1 MREDTTILLI
11 DDHPFV
17 REGLKAIV
25 DRLANHVVVGEA
37 GNAAEGLELARQ
49 LKPDV
54 VLLDISLPDR
64 SGLSVIED
72 LKKMD
77 NRVAV
82 LILSMHSS
90 AQCVVDA
97 FQAGAS
103 GYLTKDSAA
112 TKLAEALAT
121 VLDGK
126 RYYPE
131 GAVREKIFELFLRPD
146 LGAAS
151 ISKRE
156 QEVLRLIAEG
166 HSSKVVG
173 EKLFIS
179 PKTVETHRQNIMR
192 KLELHSTVDIVRYAI
207 RMKLVAAEE

>member
-25 DRLANHVVVGEA
+25 DRLDGHVVVGEA

-49 LKPDV
+49 LKPDM

-103 GYLTKDSAA
+103 GYLTKDSAT

-131 GAVREKIFELFLRPD
+131 GAVREKIFELLLRSD
-146 LGAAS
+146 GAAS

-156 QEVLRLIAEG
+156 QEVLQLIAEG

-192 KLELHSTVDIVRYAI
+192 KLELHSTVDIVRYAM